1 MGLGVMMFSGFVGFL
16 AATFSGLML
25 GLTFLQSFGVY
36 FGVGLA
42 VAMTLFTVRAVWC
55 SAAQRLA

>member
-1 MGLGVMMFSGFVGFL
+1 MGLGVILLSGFVGFL
-16 AATFSGLML
+16 AATFSGLVL

-42 VAMTLFTVRAVWC
+42 VAMTLFTLRAMWC
-55 SAAQRLA
+55 TAAHRLA